1 MNTRRKKF
9 NIAPYLFIAPNFL
22 GFLVFILIPVLVSFG
37 VAFTDFNIFK
47 GFKNCAFVG
56 FSNFVQMFQDEW
68 FWAALKNNL
77 LYTVVTIPVILGFS
91 IVLSTI
97 LNNKVYMKTTIRVM
111 IFIPYIASVVAISVI
126 WMLILNPSQGILNNF
141 LREIGI
147 SNPPGWL
154 GDPNWAMPAVILVG
168 IWMGLGYNTIIYM
181 SGLQSISKTLYE
193 AAEIDGASS
202 AQTFRYITVPMLRNT
217 TFFLLITNIIG
228 SFQVFGQI
236 NIMTGGGPG
245 NKTTVLAHY
254 IYLAGFRYHKMGYA
268 ASIAWFLLLIIFLV
282 TLFQWK
288 MQRKHEE
295 DM

>member
-1 MNTRRKKF
+1 MKTKKKKL
-9 NIAPYLFIAPNFL
+9 NLAPYLFIAPNFI
-22 GFLVFILIPVLVSFG
+22 GFLVFILIPVLVSFV
-37 VAFTDFNIFK
+37 VAFTDFNIFQ
-47 GFKNCAFVG
+47 GFANSKFVG
-56 FSNFVQMFQDEW
+56 LDNFIKMFSDEW

-77 LYTVVTIPVILGFS
+77 IYTVVTIPIILGFS
-91 IVLSTI
+91 IVLATI
-97 LNNKVYMKTTIRVM
+97 LNDKVYCRTAIRVM
-111 IFIPYIASVVAISVI
+111 IFIPYIANVVAISVI

-141 LREIGI
+141 LRNLGI
-147 SNPPGWL
+147 ANPPGWL
-154 GDPNWAMPAVILVG
+154 GDPKWALPAVIIVG

-181 SGLQSISKTLYE
+181 SGLQSVSKSLYE

-202 AQTFRYITVPMLRNT
+202 VQLFRFITVPMLRNT

-245 NKTTVLAHY
+245 NSTTVLAHY

-268 ASIAWFLLLIIFLV
+268 SSMAWFLLLIIFLV

-288 MQRKHEE
+288 VQRRYEE